1 VRSVGHVV
9 PRGIRGASKRP
20 RAVVGLETHVLLF
33 VKISTGHT
41 HPHRQRTTPST
52 TTRTHAHDENNTPN
66 EYLPQTLNNARRC
79 RDDASPPISQVMI
92 NLYNKSLL
100 YGLRFNAATC
110 GYKNV
115 GYDIH
120 NYYAFGAPYQWPLPI
135 SCYTNGIVPLQTFA
149 LWLLA
154 CGRPVTFGEWSLATS
169 DKLKYPERIR
179 PFMKAVQ
186 AFGYSQL
193 RNMQKFE
200 HTARGCGL
208 LASKAGGLQVRI
220 RPLQD
225 ILLLRGFRARIKHP
239 FNTPPACI
247 AHTIANLLHDDCAIY
262 DPPLRPPLCMP

>member
-1 VRSVGHVV
+1 
-9 PRGIRGASKRP
+9 
-20 RAVVGLETHVLLF
+20 
-33 VKISTGHT
+33 
-41 HPHRQRTTPST
+41 
-52 TTRTHAHDENNTPN
+52 
-66 EYLPQTLNNARRC
+66 
-79 RDDASPPISQVMI
+79 MI

-110 GYKNV
+110 GHKNV

-135 SCYTNGIVPLQTFA
+135 SCYTNCIVPLQTFV

-208 LASKAGGLQVRI
+208 LAPKAGGLQVRTHLHCSHYCKTIVRRLRNI
-220 RPLQD
+220 RP
-225 ILLLRGFRARIKHP
+225 
-239 FNTPPACI
+239 PA
-247 AHTIANLLHDDCAIY
+247 
-262 DPPLRPPLCMP
+262 RPPLCMPYTIPYWRWQYLVEAT